1 MWDVSRCGAQR
12 LADPGEAMCCTPSS
26 CVCLCVCVC
35 VGGGCTVAHRDGQS
49 FGKQG
54 SSEVEQSL
62 STGL

>member
-1 MWDVSRCGAQR
+1 MLHTIKLCVS
-12 LADPGEAMCCTPSS
+12 
-26 CVCLCVCVC
+26 VCVC
-35 VGGGCTVAHRDGQS
+35 VWGGGCTVAHRDGQS

>member
-1 MWDVSRCGAQR
+1 MWSAAVSGSRGSHV
-12 LADPGEAMCCTPSS
+12 LHTIKL
-26 CVCLCVCVC
+26 CVSVCVCVC
-35 VGGGCTVAHRDGQS
+35 EGGGCTVAHRDGQS

>member
-1 MWDVSRCGAQR
+1 MLHTIKLCVS
-12 LADPGEAMCCTPSS
+12 
-26 CVCLCVCVC
+26 VCVC
-35 VGGGCTVAHRDGQS
+35 VGGGCTVAHGDGQS